1 MKGHA
6 AGWTQADREGLAK
19 FDGRA
24 IVEVVDWYRSVVPA
38 PASELILA
46 SGALPSRPAVMERR
60 QSVVPRS
67 KRENALLVFASQD
80 RSAPFT
86 WSRALHFYF
95 DATGLSVA
103 WSLVKDARD
112 RLRMAAEREV
122 LEVSQRLAN
131 GKTTISKWQNDVAN
145 SMKMA
150 HGATAALALGGW
162 AALSSLDWEQVSIE
176 LENQFGYLDGFAVD
190 LEREDYPA
198 DGRFFARASQYPNS
212 SRRTWAKLMGL
223 AMVGLGY
230 DLEANLLTG
239 GAENCDECLEMTAW
253 GWVPHGTLIDI
264 GSRQCLN
271 NCACE
276 IAYASRLTGRTWNDE
291 TTD

>member
-6 AGWTQADREGLAK
+6 EGWTSADRAGLAV

-24 IVEVVDWYRSVVPA
+24 IVSVADWYRSVVPA

-46 SGALPSRPAVMERR
+46 SGALPSRPATLQRIPLASR
-60 QSVVPRS
+60 SVRD
-67 KRENALLVFASQD
+67 RALAVFAEGD
-80 RSAPFT
+80 RTPPFS
-86 WSRALHFYF
+86 WSRSLHFYF
-95 DATGLSVA
+95 DALGLSVA
-103 WSLVKDARD
+103 WSLVREARD
-112 RLRMAAEREV
+112 KLRMAAEQEV
-122 LEVSQRLAN
+122 FDVSTRLAA
-131 GKTTISKWQNDVAN
+131 GKTTIGKWQKDVAN

-176 LENQFGYLDGFAVD
+176 LENQLDYLDGFASD

-198 DGRFFARASQYPNS
+198 NGRFYGRASQYPRS

-230 DLEANLLTG
+230 DLEANLLS

-276 IAYASRLTGRTWNDE
+276 IAYASRLTGKTWNDE
-291 TTD
+291 TAD